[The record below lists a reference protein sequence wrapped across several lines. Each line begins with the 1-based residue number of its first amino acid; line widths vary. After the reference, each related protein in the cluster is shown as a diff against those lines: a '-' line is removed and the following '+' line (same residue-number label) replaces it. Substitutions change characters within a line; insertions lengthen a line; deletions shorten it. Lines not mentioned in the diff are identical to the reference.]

1 MYKIGIIGER
11 ESVLCYMALGFH
23 VFEADSPEQA
33 SVALHKAA
41 RSGEYAALFIEEAF
55 AAPLAEEIAR
65 YRDDPIPAITVLP
78 GKNGSR
84 GMGAAALKDAM
95 ERAVG
100 ADIL

>member
-11 ESVLCYMALGFH
+11 ESVLCYMALGFA
-23 VFEADSPEQA
+23 VFEAEDAQTA
-33 SVALHKAA
+33 AAALHKAA
-41 RSGEYAALFIEEAF
+41 KSGEYAVIFIEESF
-55 AAPLAEEIAR
+55 AAALSQEIAR

-78 GKNGSR
+78 GKNGSM
-84 GMGAAALKDAM
+84 GMGAAALRDAM